1 MEATAF
7 EPKKEDTQNA
17 AKDVSD
23 DFAALRD
30 DVARLADS
38 VGKLAASQLGTS
50 VEDLQAKAGEQV
62 NAAERAIRRHPTQ
75 AAIIAAGVGFLVG
88 LMMIR

>member
-7 EPKKEDTQNA
+7 DRKEETRSA

-23 DFAALRD
+23 DFVSLRE

-50 VEDLQAKAGEQV
+50 VEDLQQKAGAQV
-62 NAAERAIRRHPTQ
+62 SAAERAIRRNPTQ
-75 AAIIAAGVGFLVG
+75 AALVAAGVGFLVG
-88 LMMIR
+88 LIMIR